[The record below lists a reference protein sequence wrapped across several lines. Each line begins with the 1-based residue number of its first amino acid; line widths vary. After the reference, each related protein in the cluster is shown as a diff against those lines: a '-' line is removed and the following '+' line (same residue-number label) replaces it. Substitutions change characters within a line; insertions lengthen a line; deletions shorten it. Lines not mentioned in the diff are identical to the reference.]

1 MRTHCKMEY
10 EEKKVLKRK
19 MSNTQ
24 NIEIHAEKEYDEVDS
39 QVPVKKVYTIKAMGK
54 TTKPKKSTKTGS
66 SSSKMEKTFEQMMI
80 QFQSMIQLNQAIQ
93 MSQMNHLQMMSQ
105 LIELKGSVIETR
117 QDLSFKL
124 KEINHRI
131 DEVSSKRSSGTKRST
146 GAVAGAE
153 DEVDADYSHLHPLRV
168 ENVASLYVN
177 RSIDDNYVRKL
188 LKSKSQSAFMK
199 IFDLLYK
206 CEDKT
211 KRDIYPIRVLKAKT
225 FQYYNEEGNW
235 IIDTNGVN
243 IIKMVCA
250 NIALLLSKINNEA
263 FENMDE
269 EEEDDDDESVEK
281 REDKIDM
288 FDFVDYQT
296 YIQELDD
303 KKVRA
308 QILIAIRDLVVNHQ
322 VNYKEPAKIND

>member
-1 MRTHCKMEY
+1 MAKP
-10 EEKKVLKRK
+10 EKK
-19 MSNTQ
+19 
-24 NIEIHAEKEYDEVDS
+24 
-39 QVPVKKVYTIKAMGK
+39 
-54 TTKPKKSTKTGS
+54 KSAKSGS
-66 SSSKMEKTFEQMMI
+66 VSKMEKTFEQMMI
-80 QFQSMIQLNQAIQ
+80 QFQGMIQLNQAIQ

-153 DEVDADYSHLHPLRV
+153 DEADADYSHLHPLRM

-177 RSIDDNYVRKL
+177 RNIDDNYVRKL

-199 IFDLLYK
+199 IFDILYR

-250 NIALLLSKINNEA
+250 NISLLLSKVNNEA
-263 FENMDE
+263 FGEEEMSEDE
-269 EEEDDDDESVEK
+269 EEDSDDESGDESGEK
-281 REDKIDM
+281 GKSDAKINM

-322 VNYKEPAKIND
+322 ANYKL

>member
-1 MRTHCKMEY
+1 
-10 EEKKVLKRK
+10 

-24 NIEIHAEKEYDEVDS
+24 NIEIHAEKEYEDDAEIP
-39 QVPVKKVYTIKAMGK
+39 VPVKKVYTIKAMA
-54 TTKPKKSTKTGS
+54 KPEKKKSAKSGS
-66 SSSKMEKTFEQMMI
+66 VSKMEKTFEQMMI
-80 QFQSMIQLNQAIQ
+80 QFQGMIQLNQAIQ

-153 DEVDADYSHLHPLRV
+153 DEADADYSHLHPLRM

-177 RSIDDNYVRKL
+177 RNIDDNYVRKL

-199 IFDLLYK
+199 IFDILYR

-250 NIALLLSKINNEA
+250 NISLLLSKVNNEA
-263 FENMDE
+263 FGEEEMSEDE
-269 EEEDDDDESVEK
+269 EEDSDDESGDESGEK
-281 REDKIDM
+281 GKSDAKINM

-322 VNYKEPAKIND
+322 ANYKL